1 MIVSRPHRRRAILAR
16 GIALV
21 VLIIACH
28 VPASVDCQLS
38 TSPRTPRGAIAS
50 RRDVF
55 GPTRKLLLDAL
66 DASGHSGFKALLE
79 KSGSLSAIGG
89 ALDGAP
95 FSVFAP
101 SDKSLIWLPP
111 ALLASLQNPSNV
123 ATLRQVLTYHFVREK
138 ISRFAWEGPWRSVQG
153 EDVVLHAD
161 GANFTVSDMPI
172 SKYAAA
178 YTARFVLHTTDGLL
192 FPPSLRARLTGAGGA
207 TGGAPQLAEVPPV
220 AVQGEGSGEGGGSG
234 ASGGVDD
241 NEEYEEDYEEDVWR
255 REALQAYDVFYLY
268 APAPAPSMPLALPPP
283 STSLSAGAIAGI
295 VIGCV
300 AGVALAA
307 ALLYYLLVARH

>member
-178 YTARFVLHTTDGLL
+178 YTRASCCTQRTGSS
-192 FPPSLRARLTGAGGA
+192 FPPASVRGSLARGARRGGA
-207 TGGAPQLAEVPPV
+207 SA
-220 AVQGEGSGEGGGSG
+220 GGGS
-234 ASGGVDD
+234 ASGGARGGVGG
-241 NEEYEEDYEEDVWR
+241 R
-255 REALQAYDVFYLY
+255 R
-268 APAPAPSMPLALPPP
+268 
-283 STSLSAGAIAGI
+283 G
-295 VIGCV
+295 
-300 AGVALAA
+300 
-307 ALLYYLLVARH
+307 